1 MQTRS
6 DEEATMRVFVAG
18 ATGAI
23 GKPLVPMLVSEGHE
37 VVAMTRSVRKADQ
50 LKAGGAIPA
59 VADGLDRRAVVDAVV
74 GAKPEVV
81 IHQLTALTGFRDLK
95 HWDREWAQ
103 TNRLR
108 TEGTDHLL
116 EGARAAGTRGFIAQS
131 YAGWPYAREGGAVK
145 TEDEPFDPDP
155 PAQMRPT
162 LEAIRY
168 LEDKVLGAQGLEGTV
183 LRYGSLYGPG
193 TSIALGGDIVETVRA
208 RKFPLVDGGSGIW
221 SFIHVEDAA
230 SAALACV
237 EPGKAGLYNVVDD
250 EPAPVTQWLPALA
263 QAIGAKPPRRLP
275 VWLARMAIGDVG
287 VSMMTR
293 IRGASNAKARS
304 ELGWA
309 PRYATW
315 REGFVSG
322 LTDEPV
328 ARRDPG
334 RVR

>member
-1 MQTRS
+1 VRI
-6 DEEATMRVFVAG
+6 FVAG
-18 ATGAI
+18 ASGAV
-23 GKPLVPMLVSEGHE
+23 GARLVPALIDGGHD
-37 VVAMTRSVRKADQ
+37 VVAMTRSPHKADS
-50 LKAGGAIPA
+50 LRAMGAEPA
-59 VADGLDRRAVVDAVV
+59 VADGLDRGAVMQAVMRAE
-74 GAKPEVV
+74 PEVV
-81 IHQLTALTGFRDLK
+81 IHQMTALGQMKSMKRFDDEFAL
-95 HWDREWAQ
+95 

-108 TEGTDHLL
+108 TEGTDHLI
-116 EGARAAGTRGFIAQS
+116 EAARAAGARRLIAQS
-131 YAGWPYAREGGAVK
+131 YGSWNYERAGTGLK
-145 TEDEPFDPDP
+145 SEDDPLDPDP
-155 PAQMRPT
+155 PAQQRES
-162 LEAIRY
+162 LAAIRH
-168 LEDKVLGAQGLEGTV
+168 LERAVLDAADLEGIA
-183 LRYGSLYGPG
+183 LRYASFYGPG
-193 TSIALGGDIVETVRA
+193 TGVARDGDVVELVAKRKLPIVG
-208 RKFPLVDGGSGIW
+208 DGTGVW
-221 SFIHVEDAA
+221 SFVHIDDAA
-230 SAALACV
+230 SATVAAIDRGA
-237 EPGKAGLYNVVDD
+237 PGIYNVVDD